1 MRTAKLTRKGRLWRI
16 SLSISS
22 KEVLTMG
29 IREERNRFLVTV
41 ERASALPGFR
51 RIRRYVKTFGEAKAL
66 DNEIHAALDAFGKW
80 PVEEGDK
87 PLLHP
92 SRHGQYASDRQRKV
106 GVPGTL
112 REATQ
117 IALDTHWA
125 GKRYHDTVK
134 YTINVVVDFME
145 ARGAS
150 NIDDI
155 TSEDIDELVRSH
167 REKGTLPVR
176 SISHWA
182 HWPL

>member
-1 MRTAKLTRKGRLWRI
+1 
-16 SLSISS
+16 
-22 KEVLTMG
+22 MG